1 LRAFYRWAARHLGI
15 YDPVAADD
23 DFDLLPRGVRAAD
36 IMWLDPAAYRRW
48 RDVGLL
54 GQDLSGRVEPAWR
67 GRNDQRNAAF
77 CDLLNGTDLRL
88 VEGRCS

>member
-1 LRAFYRWAARHLGI
+1 MNPRSKTSLTDAAPGPPIAAAAVPLGC
-15 YDPVAADD
+15 
-23 DFDLLPRGVRAAD
+23 VRALAD

-67 GRNDQRNAAF
+67 GRDDQRNAAF

>member
-1 LRAFYRWAARHLGI
+1 L
-15 YDPVAADD
+15 
-23 DFDLLPRGVRAAD
+23 AD

-54 GQDLSGRVEPAWR
+54 GQDLSGRVEPAWC

-88 VEGRCS
+88 VEG